1 MDPEVV
7 LPVGPIEQGGAQPL
21 LGSEPP
27 ARDELPF
34 QDMVRR
40 LHHGVVVRVAG
51 PGDGSLDPEGGQD
64 RVDLGVAELRPADAE
79 WNTSIPVNGNSTFE
93 KEAFTSDASL
103 RRPQEQPTISLLY
116 GSTNRQT

>member
-1 MDPEVV
+1 
-7 LPVGPIEQGGAQPL
+7 
-21 LGSEPP
+21 
-27 ARDELPF
+27 
-34 QDMVRR
+34 MVRR

-51 PGDGSLDPEGGQD
+51 PGDRPLDPEVGRD